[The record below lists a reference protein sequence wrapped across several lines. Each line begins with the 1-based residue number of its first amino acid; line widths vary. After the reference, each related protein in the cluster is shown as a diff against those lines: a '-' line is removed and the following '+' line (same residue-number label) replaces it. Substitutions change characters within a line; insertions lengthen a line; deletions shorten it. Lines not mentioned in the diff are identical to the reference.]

1 MILKDPSAIEDKK
14 YLISNAIAV
23 KLIDENGEFDDEIQ
37 SKINEKLRWEITD
50 FSKDQMTL
58 KFFFNELDFVDFDD
72 FVTFEL
78 TFWGTKYFID
88 SDKRE
93 LSAGTQI
100 KWKIFR

>member
-1 MILKDPSAIEDKK
+1 
-14 YLISNAIAV
+14 
-23 KLIDENGEFDDEIQ
+23 
-37 SKINEKLRWEITD
+37 
-50 FSKDQMTL
+50 MTL